1 MVMAQK
7 QNLANKRRSQ
17 KRRDKKRARTN
28 RSIRQVNGGVKFMD
42 RLKKPLGLGKSSKL
56 PSEVKTPLL
65 QDAAPVDES
74 TYEQNFSVL
83 SVPSV
88 PSVPSVSSVLSSD
101 LEKEK
106 QFFSES
112 TLDEDL
118 RTLLQ
123 LHVFE
128 QNLKITEQNFEIT
141 EQNVEMIEQNLKII
155 YEFIFNPNNR
165 DIVLSP
171 LIEHIKVLFD
181 KNVTITRLLFQT
193 LDDNKYEEEMNSIDT
208 RLNELMNYARK
219 LAAYDLFYSILK
231 QLVLYVSDDKYDLPD
246 FVNKIEAAKT
256 IGTLTFLNIFQDSN
270 DDVTDYDT
278 IQDSKFLREHVLH
291 IKEQINFTAGGSKGK
306 MKSKMSRRNS
316 RTRKM

>member
-1 MVMAQK
+1 M
-7 QNLANKRRSQ
+7 
-17 KRRDKKRARTN
+17 
-28 RSIRQVNGGVKFMD
+28 
-42 RLKKPLGLGKSSKL
+42 
-56 PSEVKTPLL
+56 
-65 QDAAPVDES
+65 
-74 TYEQNFSVL
+74 
-83 SVPSV
+83 
-88 PSVPSVSSVLSSD
+88 
-101 LEKEK
+101 
-106 QFFSES
+106 
-112 TLDEDL
+112 
-118 RTLLQ
+118 LQ

-128 QNLKITEQNFEIT
+128 QNLEITDQSFEIT
-141 EQNVEMIEQNLKII
+141 EQNVEMIEQNLEII

-171 LIEHIKVLFD
+171 LIEHIKDLFY
-181 KNVTITRLLFQT
+181 KNVTITRSLFQT
-193 LDDNKYEEEMNSIDT
+193 LDTNKYKEKMNSIDT
-208 RLNELMNYARK
+208 RLNELMNYAKK

-231 QLVLYVSDDKYDLPD
+231 QLVLYVSNDKYYLHN